1 MNKLVSTYIQSMVES
16 STPKDEHEEFLNE
29 YIPRLFAPAT
39 GDWLFNQC
47 RPLSTRKKPP
57 PEDTGEYEEF
67 PRTEWVD

>member
-1 MNKLVSTYIQSMVES
+1 MNKLVSTYIPKDVVES
-16 STPKDEHEEFLNE
+16 EDPYKEIINDEYLSGF
-29 YIPRLFAPAT
+29 YASPAAH
-39 GDWLFNQC
+39 WLFNQC